1 MRNLHP
7 PVSLECNHLPDR
19 LFYKIGEVSRLTGV
33 PAYILRYW
41 ESEFDVLAPQKS
53 RSGQR
58 LYRKGDIETVFQI
71 KQLLYREGFTIAGAR
86 TKFRTQSG
94 KRESSSKRLDRGQD
108 ELINALGI
116 IRQRLQE
123 IACILDDSK
132 KRK

>member
-7 PVSLECNHLPDR
+7 PVSLECDSLPDR

-58 LYRKGDIETVFQI
+58 LYRKGDIETVLQI

-86 TKFRTQSG
+86 AKFRAQSG
-94 KRESSSKRLDRGQD
+94 KRKLPSSKLAQGQD
-108 ELINALGI
+108 ELLNALGI